1 MSAWISSAGYSRAS
15 DLPDTR
21 PGYGLGMTSVP
32 MIISPEPGGS
42 GRIVRG
48 TTLVI
53 GDWTAE
59 GANRDVAPL
68 HVHHADDEAWHVVSG
83 ALRFRFTDR
92 QVTAPAGATVLVPA
106 GTPHTFGNAGP
117 GPSQY
122 IIILPT
128 RLDELIRQLHA
139 SDPAEHREIYRKYE
153 SDLLE

>member
-1 MSAWISSAGYSRAS
+1 MSGNSDFSKTRNPSTVQAGDMTTS
-15 DLPDTR
+15 DPA
-21 PGYGLGMTSVP
+21 P
-32 MIISPEPGGS
+32 MIIPPEPDRGGRS
-42 GRIVRG
+42 VRG

-59 GANRDVAPL
+59 ETDRDVAPL

-83 ALRFRFTDR
+83 TLRFRSADR

-117 GPSQY
+117 GPARF

-128 RLDELIRQLHA
+128 RLDELISQLHA
-139 SDPAEHREIYRKYE
+139 SDPAEHPEIYRRYE
-153 SDLLE
+153 SELLE